1 MFIVRRVCSV
11 LILKLKRYVLTTRMS
26 RVLLQHK
33 HQQTRLYYR

>member
-11 LILKLKRYVLTTRMS
+11 LILERYVLTTRMS